1 MSIYVLYKY
10 DIFFSKADIRI
21 SLPHLDS
28 APAHYIMVSS
38 FPCNKLIY
46 IVYFIYSYSDA
57 GSFSFRNGVLLAI
70 KIGSESLQYV
80 RRIEIYG

>member
-10 DIFFSKADIRI
+10 DIFFQ
-21 SLPHLDS
+21 LHCM
-28 APAHYIMVSS
+28 MVSS

-46 IVYFIYSYSDA
+46 IVYFICSYSDA

>member
-10 DIFFSKADIRI
+10 DIFFQV
-21 SLPHLDS
+21 HCM
-28 APAHYIMVSS
+28 MVSY

-46 IVYFIYSYSDA
+46 IVYFICSYSDA
-57 GSFSFRNGVLLAI
+57 GSFSFRNGILLAI
-70 KIGSESLQYV
+70 KMGSESLQYV